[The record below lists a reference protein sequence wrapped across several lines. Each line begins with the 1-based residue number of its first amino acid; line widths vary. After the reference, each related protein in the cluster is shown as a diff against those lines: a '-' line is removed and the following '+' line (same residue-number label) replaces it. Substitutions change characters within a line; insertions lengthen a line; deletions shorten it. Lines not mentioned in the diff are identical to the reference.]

1 MTGRAEVAALTRE
14 GQQVFVAAVLA
25 FDTGKT
31 VVQIAAVKVT
41 VNHLLDIRPPE
52 AVLLGEVLII
62 RMNESLKIILD
73 AMIIIRILRTAGMV

>member
-1 MTGRAEVAALTRE
+1 
-14 GQQVFVAAVLA
+14 VAAVLA